1 MSQFEWVVTCYGG
14 LISLLMI
21 ALIFVARNGVAS
33 QKDLREVEERIGE
46 KIEKLEERIGEK
58 FEKLEDKIDNLVA
71 KTEFLRGAISNRP
84 VSSAAKSTEVA
95 EDQ

>member
-33 QKDLREVEERIGE
+33 QKDLREVEERIGG
-46 KIEKLEERIGEK
+46 KI
-58 FEKLEDKIDNLVA
+58 EKLEDKIDNLVA

>member
-33 QKDLREVEERIGE
+33 QKDLREVEERIGG
-46 KIEKLEERIGEK
+46 KIEKLG
-58 FEKLEDKIDNLVA
+58 DKIDNLVA

-84 VSSAAKSTEVA
+84 VSSAAKSAEVA